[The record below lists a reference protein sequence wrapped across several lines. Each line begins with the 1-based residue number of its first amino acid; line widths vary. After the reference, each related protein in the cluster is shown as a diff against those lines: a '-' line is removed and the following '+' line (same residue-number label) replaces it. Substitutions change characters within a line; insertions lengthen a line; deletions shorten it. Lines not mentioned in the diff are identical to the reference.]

1 MHHVGLWISQADTL
15 PCISPAS
22 PLWLPCSSP
31 VAPLYLVWVAQAEAR
46 QRAGRAGRV
55 RAGHNFKLYTS
66 WRHTQLMQAAR
77 TPEMLRGP
85 LQEVCLQLR
94 LAPLLAEMPL
104 RGAMAR
110 MIDTPPEVAV
120 TAAVSSLQRTGALD
134 ADEALTPLG
143 RHLAAL
149 PTEISVGRLLVYGAM
164 LRCAQ
169 PVLLIAAAL
178 SDRSPFL
185 QPLAR
190 REEARLVQATFNK
203 EQSDHL
209 AVVEAQVQSGALPP

>member
-15 PCISPAS
+15 PCISHVS

-31 VAPLYLVWVAQAEAR
+31 VSPLHLVWVAQAEAR

-94 LAPLLAEMPL
+94 LAPLLAWPARCAHQCSESSNRL
-104 RGAMAR
+104 KRAAAMAMVR
-110 MIDTPPEVAV
+110 CEFVV
-120 TAAVSSLQRTGALD
+120 LSQWY
-134 ADEALTPLG
+134 EALRNVSNCCVGCAG
-143 RHLAAL
+143 R
-149 PTEISVGRLLVYGAM
+149 E
-164 LRCAQ
+164 
-169 PVLLIAAAL
+169 
-178 SDRSPFL
+178 
-185 QPLAR
+185 
-190 REEARLVQATFNK
+190 
-203 EQSDHL
+203 
-209 AVVEAQVQSGALPP
+209 